1 MKHLFFLLLLSYVT
15 ALHGNQDVAG
25 NGETDSA
32 KSSPEITVGGFRF
45 GTYTITPLDRIQV
58 SIFGEPE
65 LMVSEIVDRHGMVY
79 LRWIGEINVSHLTVK
94 QAEEKIELE
103 YINKRYLR
111 RPKAR
116 IRIVDYAPQEVLMLG
131 EVRNPGPFSFPHEVE
146 AMDIVEAVARSG
158 GTTELAS
165 EKKVTVKRKTD
176 SGFDVYRVDLKS
188 LKRGLEEGNDEG
200 RFFLRPGDIVFVPER
215 II

>member
-1 MKHLFFLLLLSYVT
+1 MKHFLIYIILSYVT
-15 ALHGNQDVAG
+15 VMNGNQDIGGSPATGSG
-25 NGETDSA
+25 NP
-32 KSSPEITVGGFRF
+32 SPKITVGGFRF

-65 LMVSEIVDRHGMVY
+65 LMLNEIVDRHGMVY
-79 LRWIGEINVSHLTVK
+79 LRLIGEISVSQLTVK

-158 GTTELAS
+158 GTTVMAS

-176 SGFDVYRVDLKS
+176 AGFDVYRVDLKS

>member
-1 MKHLFFLLLLSYVT
+1 VKHFFPLFLIAHIASVQ
-15 ALHGNQDVAG
+15 GNQQASDNSVA
-25 NGETDSA
+25 NSDQSLP
-32 KSSPEITVGGFRF
+32 KITVGGFRF

-58 SIFGEPE
+58 SIYGEPE
-65 LMVSEIVDRHGMVY
+65 LLVSEIVDRHGMIY
-79 LRWIGEINVSHLTVK
+79 LRLVGEVNVANLTVK

-116 IRIVDYAPQEVLMLG
+116 IRMVDYAPQEVLMLG
-131 EVRNPGPFSFPHEVE
+131 EVRKPGPFSFPHEVE

-158 GTTELAS
+158 GVTELAS

-176 SGFDVYRVDLKS
+176 VGFDVYRVDLKS

-200 RFFLRPGDIVFVPER
+200 RFFLQPGDIVFIPER

>member
-1 MKHLFFLLLLSYVT
+1 VKHFFLLLLIAHVASVQ
-15 ALHGNQDVAG
+15 GNQQVAD
-25 NGETDSA
+25 NPVANADQSLP
-32 KSSPEITVGGFRF
+32 KITVGGFRF

-58 SIFGEPE
+58 SIYGEPE
-65 LMVSEIVDRHGMVY
+65 LLVSEIVDRHGMIY
-79 LRWIGEINVSHLTVK
+79 LRLVGEVNVANLTVK

-116 IRIVDYAPQEVLMLG
+116 IRMVDYAPQEVLMLG
-131 EVRNPGPFSFPHEVE
+131 EVRKPGPFSFPHEVE

-158 GTTELAS
+158 GVTELAS

-176 SGFDVYRVDLKS
+176 VGFDVYRVDLKS

-200 RFFLRPGDIVFVPER
+200 RFFLQPGDIVFIPER